1 MDVRL
6 EVVHDKSRVRRVRLR
21 RDTVVGRGQDCQLRI
36 PVADVSRRHCQFTI
50 DGDRLL
56 LRDLGSSNGTQL
68 DDKSIPV
75 GKDILLSDGDTVTVG
90 PVSFVVLLTDTD
102 DANPAVESD
111 ETQQRSPLLDTA
123 EFIAFEQTPDPQP
136 AFSPDIKSPDSST
149 PNPGNQD
156 LVQAA
161 LDSVPQ
167 SPGSEPSDPDT
178 PPEDGVL
185 EDDDAES
192 LDPTSVIELELSS
205 SNDISGDVVDDS
217 DSESEFVEPPEPP
230 LKSRS
235 LFGLFRRHTTTS
247 DDVAIT
253 DDDLMEEPGADPP
266 ADLDAEPASPDSH
279 IGPIADHQT
288 GPAVDTAVEPNASES
303 IFEDDTSPEE
313 TSAAFGEADREE
325 IAEEDDAASF
335 DFLDDG
341 SSDEATPD
349 GDNPLNDFLGQFG
362 D

>member
-21 RDTVVGRGQDCQLRI
+21 RDTVVGRGHDCQLRI

-68 DDKSIPV
+68 GDKSIPV

-102 DANPAVESD
+102 DATSAVAAD
-111 ETQQRSPLLDTA
+111 EPQQRSSLLDTA
-123 EFIAFEQTPDPQP
+123 EFITFEQTPDSEP
-136 AFSPDIKSPDSST
+136 AFSPDITPPEAST
-149 PNPGNQD
+149 PHPGNQD

-161 LDSVPQ
+161 LDSVPT
-167 SPGSEPSDPDT
+167 SPVAAPCDPDT
-178 PPEDGVL
+178 PLDEGVL
-185 EDDDAES
+185 EDDDLTEE
-192 LDPTSVIELELSS
+192 PESVIELELSS
-205 SNDISGDVVDDS
+205 SIGPSGAVADNS
-217 DSESEFVEPPEPP
+217 DPESEFVEPP

-235 LFGLFRRHTTTS
+235 LFGLFRRRTTTS

-266 ADLDAEPASPDSH
+266 ADLDAEPTSADSH
-279 IGPIADHQT
+279 IGPIAAHQA
-288 GPAVDTAVEPNASES
+288 GPAVEPAVEPNASES
-303 IFEDDTSPEE
+303 IFDDDTAAEE
-313 TSAAFGEADREE
+313 TSAAFGEGEMEE
-325 IAEEDDAASF
+325 IAEGADAASF
-335 DFLDDG
+335 DFLDER
-341 SSDEATPD
+341 SSDEDPPD